1 MLYNKIKWLNCGKKW
16 LQFPKKG
23 GDEMLVGEF
32 QHNIDA
38 KGRMIMPAKF
48 RDELGEKFVI
58 TKGLDKCLFVF
69 SQSEWEKLDQK
80 LSEQSLS
87 KGRKI
92 QRFFYGGMTE
102 CELDKQGRVLIPQT
116 LREYSELFKDAVIVG
131 LAKRA
136 EIWNK
141 DEWERQNAEF
151 VEDSDDVALQME
163 ELGI

>member
-1 MLYNKIKWLNCGKKW
+1 
-16 LQFPKKG
+16 
-23 GDEMLVGEF
+23 MLVGEF

-38 KGRMIMPAKF
+38 KGRVIMPAKF

-69 SQSEWEKLDQK
+69 SEDEWEKLDQK

-92 QRFFYGGMTE
+92 QRFFYGSMTE
-102 CELDKQGRVLIPQT
+102 CELDKQGRVLIPQS
-116 LREYSELFKDAVIVG
+116 LRAYSEINKDVVIVG

-136 EIWNK
+136 EIWSK
-141 DEWERQNAEF
+141 DEWDKQNNEF
-151 VEDSDDVALQME
+151 TEDADDVALQME
-163 ELGI
+163 DLGI

>member
-1 MLYNKIKWLNCGKKW
+1 
-16 LQFPKKG
+16 
-23 GDEMLVGEF
+23 MLVGEF

-38 KGRMIMPAKF
+38 KGRVIMPAKF
-48 RDELGEKFVI
+48 RDELGEKFVV

-69 SQSEWEKLDQK
+69 SPEEWDKLDNK

-102 CELDKQGRVLIPQT
+102 CELDKQGRLLIPQS
-116 LREYSELFKDAVIVG
+116 LREYADISKDVVFVG

-141 DEWERQNAEF
+141 DEWDKQNTEF
-151 VEDSDDVALQME
+151 IEDADDVALQME
-163 ELGI
+163 DLGI